1 MVSVRFYGVIRLITK
16 TEEFSATVNKPV
28 KLRDF
33 LNEIQKQFSV
43 QFVQKIIDENG
54 DLKPGTIVMV
64 NSVNIYNLDLLDT
77 VINDGDK
84 IGIFPPGAG
93 G

>member
-16 TEEFSATVNKPV
+16 TEEFSAAINEPV

-64 NSVNIYNLDLLDT
+64 NSVNIHNLDLLDT
-77 VINDGDK
+77 VIKDGDK